1 MTAQGRASYYGGRR
15 NGRMTSSGERLDPF
29 RMTAAHRT
37 LPFGTK
43 VIVTNLENS
52 RSCDVE
58 INDRGPAAWTGR
70 VIDLS
75 EGAARCLQMLQ
86 AGVVP
91 VRLDVLGY

>member
-1 MTAQGRASYYGGRR
+1 MTAQGRASYYGGWR
-15 NGRMTSSGERLDPF
+15 NGRNTSSGARLDPSHL
-29 RMTAAHRT
+29 TAAHRT
-37 LPFGTK
+37 WPFGTR

-75 EGAARCLQMLQ
+75 EGAARCLEMLRS
-86 AGVVP
+86 GVVP
-91 VRLDVLGY
+91 VKLDVLGW